1 MSVDGRL
8 KLEISKYRKI
18 EENSLLR
25 WFAEVDGAIKSR
37 RIDDEL
43 MQVEFAQ
50 SNLSGDAR
58 H

>member
-37 RIDDEL
+37 RIDGEL